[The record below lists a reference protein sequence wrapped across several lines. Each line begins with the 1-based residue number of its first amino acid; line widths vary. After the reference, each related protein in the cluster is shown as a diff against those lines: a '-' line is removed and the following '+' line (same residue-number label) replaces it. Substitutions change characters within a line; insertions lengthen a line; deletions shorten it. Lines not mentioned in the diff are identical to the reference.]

1 MNAPGISPGVELVL
15 DEREVVLLDVE
26 DTVELEL
33 KPERAEE
40 VELDTALSWTVT
52 EAAELLD
59 EADAAVDEDVV
70 AVVDED
76 ATGEYM

>member
-1 MNAPGISPGVELVL
+1 ML

-33 KPERAEE
+33 KPERVEE
-40 VELDTALSWTVT
+40 VELETALSWTVT